1 MHASSAQPAFHTII
15 QLGIDANL
23 SLRSPGEF
31 EQIGQRDENGIPQNW
46 LRRRLSSPPDL
57 PIFRE
62 SELSLNRSFLTFG
75 YPEALLNGDDHL
87 FQITTSVQTPGYD
100 ATERCGVADRRC
112 GLVGWSN
119 FYQRQGG
126 TLLTDEPARGT
137 GRD

>member
-75 YPEALLNGDDHL
+75 YPEHLDGNDHL
-87 FQITTSVQTPGYD
+87 FHLTTSVQTPGYD
-100 ATERCGVADRRC
+100 ATERWLIHQQGATST
-112 GLVGWSN
+112 LV
-119 FYQRQGG
+119 RVRPP
-126 TLLTDEPARGT
+126 DEPAAAVCNTAWGT
-137 GRD
+137 GRG